1 MVAGMLSG
9 NAYNVKLLE
18 IPRHILP
25 EEHSNGSWA
34 QFRRLSTENS
44 LVYLDAVFPLQSLH

>member
-44 LVYLDAVFPLQSLH
+44 LVYLDAVFPLQSLM